1 MASNAGSVD
10 FEKTEEEIIGKTKD
24 SFKIFY
30 PIYWSGLKTLKD
42 AIALLIKENFASENK
57 YVTALLVLANRSV
70 QHLESMRI
78 LTERGLYG
86 DAFVLSRSLMS
97 DVAMIQYLRYKP
109 EFVEDFL
116 KETRESYQDK
126 KSGFS
131 TKFNETAIHKVL
143 TDAGVPPFR
152 NSFEVLSKT
161 VHASAFGAQ
170 LYGSRGGKGDQYHL
184 KYGPGFETEKAL
196 AVFAITSAGH
206 FDLLD
211 NILAYRCQQDPTPEW
226 LKVLSETNALEGR
239 VEIFSQSTVAA
250 MNSFIGKKRGG

>member
-1 MASNAGSVD
+1 MSPQIGSAD
-10 FEKTEEEIIGKTKD
+10 FEKAEEEIIKKTKD
-24 SFKIFY
+24 TFQLFY
-30 PIYWSGLKTLKD
+30 PVYWSGLKTLKE
-42 AIALLIKENFASENK
+42 AIRLLIAENLASENK
-57 YVTALLVLANRSV
+57 YVTALLVLANRSI

-97 DVAMIQYLRYKP
+97 NVAMIQYLRYKP

-131 TKFNETAIHKVL
+131 TKFSETAIHKVL
-143 TDAGVPPFR
+143 TEAGVAPFR

-170 LYGSRGGKGDQYHL
+170 LYGSRGAKGDQYHL
-184 KYGPGFETEKAL
+184 KYGPGFESEKAL
-196 AVFAITSAGH
+196 ALLAITSAGH

-211 NILAYRCQQDPTPEW
+211 NVLAYRCRQDSTPEW
-226 LKVLSETNALEGR
+226 ERVLAETNALEDQ
-239 VEIFSQSTVAA
+239 VEIFSQSAVAV
-250 MNSFIGKKRGG
+250 MDTLLGKKQ